1 MLLLTWCSPTWK
13 TRDTDISE
21 RRLVAAANRIT
32 PPGQPIYSL
41 GLKHP
46 SLRFYATH
54 PVIFTDD
61 RAAAAENIS
70 RHAGV
75 VYVMRPETLDDLR
88 NKFGVTNTTIVAR
101 YARTVLVQAG
111 RK

>member
-1 MLLLTWCSPTWK
+1 MRC
-13 TRDTDISE
+13 E
-21 RRLVAAANRIT
+21 
-32 PPGQPIYSL
+32 G
-41 GLKHP
+41 
-46 SLRFYATH
+46 FYATR

-75 VYVMRPETLDDLR
+75 VYVMRPETLDELR
-88 NKFGVTNTTIVAR
+88 HNFGVTNTTVIAR

-111 RK
+111 EK